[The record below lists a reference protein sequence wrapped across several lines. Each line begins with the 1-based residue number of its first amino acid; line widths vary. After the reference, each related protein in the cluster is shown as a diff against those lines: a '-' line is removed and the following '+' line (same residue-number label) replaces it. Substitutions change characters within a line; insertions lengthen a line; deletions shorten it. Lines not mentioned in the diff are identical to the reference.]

1 MLSASAHKFNGA
13 KGVGFLYVRK
23 GTTLLPFADGGAQ
36 EYGLRAGTENVAG
49 IVSMAAAL
57 KKNVDGLDKN
67 QRHILKLENMLL
79 RALTDSGITYVR
91 NGGENT
97 LPGVISLSFDGKDGE
112 SILHRMDLM
121 GICISTGSACDSK
134 STEISHVL
142 QAIRMPES
150 LAKGTIRISLGKNNV
165 EDDIDA
171 IVTALRKI
179 LL

>member
-67 QRHILKLENMLL
+67 QRHILKLE
-79 RALTDSGITYVR
+79 T
-91 NGGENT
+91 
-97 LPGVISLSFDGKDGE
+97 SF
-112 SILHRMDLM
+112 
-121 GICISTGSACDSK
+121 
-134 STEISHVL
+134 
-142 QAIRMPES
+142 PE
-150 LAKGTIRISLGKNNV
+150 L
-165 EDDIDA
+165 
-171 IVTALRKI
+171 
-179 LL
+179 